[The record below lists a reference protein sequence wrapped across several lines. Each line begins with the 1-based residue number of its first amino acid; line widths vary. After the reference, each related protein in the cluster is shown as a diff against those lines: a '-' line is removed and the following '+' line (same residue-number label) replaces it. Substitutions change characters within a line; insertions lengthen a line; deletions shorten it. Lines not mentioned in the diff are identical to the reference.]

1 MLSYEDDV
9 RMIVEQMN
17 RTLQKEAAGEI
28 QYRFRLAK
36 DPKELR
42 DDIAESFWKIGG
54 LSVARQSPC
63 ANGRFYYCR

>member
-42 DDIAESFWKIGG
+42 DDIAEFF
-54 LSVARQSPC
+54 
-63 ANGRFYYCR
+63 GR